1 MLTLRDFEP
10 FPSSSILCCMSN
22 NNPSQPDRQTSV
34 FERAYDPLPQALVT
48 FAAVLVVILASK
60 LVKLTGLLHVS
71 DRFPWMAA
79 TAFLLF
85 YAMLNSVFSLSAKSM
100 MRYWGRSVYCFM
112 GLAAASGLVA
122 WLFSSL
128 SIGEAGSYR
137 WLYVVVTVGYLVFL
151 SIVTFMRNIVDFAQ
165 REEWNQPRW
174 RSKKRR

>member
-1 MLTLRDFEP
+1 
-10 FPSSSILCCMSN
+10 MSN

-34 FERAYDPLPQALVT
+34 FERAYDPLSQALVI
-48 FAAVLVVILASK
+48 FAAVLVMNLGAK
-60 LVKLTGLLHVS
+60 LVQLTGLGHFS
-71 DRFPWMAA
+71 ERFPWMVA

-85 YAMLNSVFSLSAKSM
+85 FAMLNSVFSLSTKSM

-112 GLAAASGLVA
+112 GLAAASGLLA

-128 SIGEAGSYR
+128 PIGDAGSYR
-137 WLYVVVTVGYLVFL
+137 WIYVVVTVGYLVFL

-174 RSKKRR
+174 RSKKRQ

>member
-1 MLTLRDFEP
+1 
-10 FPSSSILCCMSN
+10 MSN
-22 NNPSQPDRQTSV
+22 TNPSVPERQTSV

-48 FAAVLVVILASK
+48 FAAVLVVILGSK
-60 LVKLTGLLHVS
+60 LVKLTGLLTVS
-71 DRFPWMAA
+71 ERFPWMAA

-85 YAMLNSVFSLSAKSM
+85 FAMLNSVFSLSTKSM

-112 GLAAASGLVA
+112 GLATASGLVA

-137 WLYVVVTVGYLVFL
+137 WLYVVVTFGYLVFL

-174 RSKKRR
+174 QSKKRR